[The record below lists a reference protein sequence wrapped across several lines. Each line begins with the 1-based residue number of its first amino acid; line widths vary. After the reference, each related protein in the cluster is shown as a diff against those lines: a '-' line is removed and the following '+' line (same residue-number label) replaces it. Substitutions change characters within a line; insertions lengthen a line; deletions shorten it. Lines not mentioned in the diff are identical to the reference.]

1 MPLTDANVAACNCQ
15 FGRGQGSG
23 YWYYRVENTD
33 RLNGMN
39 KSIGL
44 GTIVGDCQGVCHG
57 VSRHGLGTL
66 LWVEPYS
73 IPLCQTKERK
83 KETKE
88 GKRETKRKSLRPK
101 FNKKQKALR
110 DRSTHRCTH
119 CCLTVQQ
126 QNKKVSRKTTP
137 EEPKHST

>member
-1 MPLTDANVAACNCQ
+1 M
-15 FGRGQGSG
+15 
-23 YWYYRVENTD
+23 
-33 RLNGMN
+33 
-39 KSIGL
+39 
-44 GTIVGDCQGVCHG
+44 
-57 VSRHGLGTL
+57 

-137 EEPKHST
+137 EELKKQITTWLNLQHSTRHEHHKE